1 MLPHANAYHQMASQ
15 RSRRATILRLACV
28 LCLLLLALSV
38 VFGTYAV
45 LLRRELNHEL
55 DLIEAA
61 GEPIKPDDLAELYVR
76 PIADQDATELW
87 VAATHEFDSIRAGEF
102 IAYGDRAYPS
112 HEGVWPDMSHAEQM
126 VAKYRPVLDQF
137 YRAAER
143 GGAVRFPVDF
153 SQGYRTLL
161 AHGVPLNIATIVLAN
176 EAALKAYQGD
186 KPASIRAIRAIF
198 GIVHS
203 FENEPV
209 QISQFVRLAH
219 QGTAICTIQALLPM
233 LSLSDEEVL
242 ELRELIRQV
251 DFGRALQISLL
262 GERAN
267 AVDLLLSD
275 DPRGTLGK
283 DDDEPQPPPNG
294 RRFARTRDL
303 IFYLRRVRSLIEA
316 SRLSGATRRAELV
329 GVERELEDFFDSD
342 AATTYPW
349 SNFFLRNIC
358 TMIVHSLKCEAHAMT
373 GDTALAALLYR
384 RKTGTP
390 PVQLQDLVPDYMPT
404 VPLDPFDG
412 GPLRYRAD
420 GQRFVVYSI
429 GPDGADDGG
438 VPFKELDQPYDIE
451 FLVSEERD

>member
-1 MLPHANAYHQMASQ
+1 MS
-15 RSRRATILRLACV
+15 
-28 LCLLLLALSV
+28 
-38 VFGTYAV
+38 
-45 LLRRELNHEL
+45 LRRELNREL

-61 GEPIKPDDLAELYVR
+61 DEPITPDDLGELYAP

-87 VAATHEFDSIRAGEF
+87 VAATQEFDRIRAGEF

-112 HEGVWPDMSHAEQM
+112 REGVWPDMSHAEQM
-126 VAKYRPVLDQF
+126 VAKYRPALDQF
-137 YRAAER
+137 YRASER

-153 SQGYRTLL
+153 SQGYSTLL
-161 AHGVPLNIATIVLAN
+161 EHGVPLNIATIVLAN

-186 KPASIRAIRAIF
+186 NAGSIRAIRAIF
-198 GIVHS
+198 GIVRS

-219 QGTAICTIQALLPM
+219 QGTAIRTIEALLPM

-242 ELRELIRQV
+242 ELRELMRQV

-303 IFYLRRVRSLIEA
+303 IFYLRRVRSLMGA
-316 SRLSGATRRAELV
+316 THLSGATRQAELIL
-329 GVERELEDFFDSD
+329 VERELEGFFDSD

-358 TMIVHSLKCEAHAMT
+358 TMIVHCLKCEAHAMT

-384 RKTGTP
+384 RETGRP
-390 PVQLQDLVPDYMPT
+390 PGQLQDLVPDYMPT

-412 GPLRYRAD
+412 GPLRFRAD

-429 GPDGADDGG
+429 GPDCADDGG
-438 VPFKELDQPYDIE
+438 APFKNLDQPYDIE
-451 FLVSEERD
+451 FRVSYEGD